1 MRECCKLL
9 QYLEARFPGRRFL
22 LTLYSR
28 IDSRQ
33 LSIVRP
39 IGLVTTQL
47 SMLMYS
53 TLSNLDSDVLQQ
65 NRLHGWVGGRG
76 QPYRRGA
83 STLHWL
89 LLALRFPDPRPMQ
102 CKSIRICLLIH
113 LSNLC
118 KWIHDAINS
127 ASQTYGGRAC
137 GRPLWHSSDVG
148 GWFPRRRSQITHNHR
163 CRRSPARN
171 SKGEAAT
178 NRSHLLQVAPP
189 NPFVL
194 HPASLS
200 NITVPLPFSLCG
212 ALLATW
218 WFHKWPPFLSS

>member
-1 MRECCKLL
+1 MWKKWRRFCEFGTLPSPFYDVNLRQSLFSIEPKYKEWMRECCKLL

-127 ASQTYGGRAC
+127 ASQTFWC
-137 GRPLWHSSDVG
+137 L
-148 GWFPRRRSQITHNHR
+148 
-163 CRRSPARN
+163 
-171 SKGEAAT
+171 
-178 NRSHLLQVAPP
+178 
-189 NPFVL
+189 
-194 HPASLS
+194 
-200 NITVPLPFSLCG
+200 
-212 ALLATW
+212 
-218 WFHKWPPFLSS
+218 